1 VEGFFDVP
9 GGDAKKLAQM
19 GVLAE
24 SRLGVVFGG
33 NVGDKGGSE
42 EAIQLG
48 GQVSAGN
55 GVKGEGF
62 ELGDGWRRRE
72 DALR

>member
-1 VEGFFDVP
+1 
-9 GGDAKKLAQM
+9 
-19 GVLAE
+19 
-24 SRLGVVFGG
+24 
-33 NVGDKGGSE
+33 
-42 EAIQLG
+42 
-48 GQVSAGN
+48 VSAGN